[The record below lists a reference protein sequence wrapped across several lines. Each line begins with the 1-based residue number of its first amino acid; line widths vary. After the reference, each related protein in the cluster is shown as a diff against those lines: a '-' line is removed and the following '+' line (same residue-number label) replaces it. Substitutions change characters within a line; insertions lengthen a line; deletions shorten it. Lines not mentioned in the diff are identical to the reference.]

1 VPGDFNLIVDPADK
15 SHGCLHRG
23 MMAKFRRALSTPELK
38 EIYLKERRFTWSNER
53 EQPHLEKLDRSS
65 QSWTRR
71 NSIFI

>member
-1 VPGDFNLIVDPADK
+1 
-15 SHGCLHRG
+15 
-23 MMAKFRRALSTPELK
+23 MMAKFWRALSTPDLK